1 MFGYFKK
8 RKFNKW
14 CDYHNLKNKNP
25 HYFKYFTLL
34 FERGYKLYEINNL
47 YKKLMNSN
55 NLNLLPQNPV
65 TYDDP
70 NHLIKQIDYVD
81 NVVSNIRKSPFKSTF
96 NSENQENKFK
106 MVDLCRKGDLKNL
119 FPEEITSI
127 ESFCKKWNL
136 KFKNTNQSRKSKLLS
151 AVSKDKKVKLIYNQD
166 NIVII
171 QVLNTK
177 SAKVYGAKPWCIK
190 DKKHWDEYVGKKSQ
204 YFVFNFNYHPDYDWF
219 LLGFTI
225 KNKSCDSCKCVRS
238 SKVHWIF
245 DQENKQLWY
254 KTDGNFEKDFKYSYD
269 NQFPVKAFKLIKK
282 SIKKPLDKNQE
293 VSEYQKFINQPIKQL

>member
-1 MFGYFKK
+1 MFGYFKR

-14 CDYHNLKNKNP
+14 CDYQNLKNKNP
-25 HYFKYFTLL
+25 HYFKYFNLL
-34 FERGYKLYEINNL
+34 FERGYEKDEISSL
-47 YKKLMNSN
+47 YKKLMDSN

-70 NHLIKQIDYVD
+70 NHLIKKIDYVD
-81 NVVSNIRKSPFKSTF
+81 YVVSNIRKSPFKSTF
-96 NSENQENKFK
+96 NSETQENKFK
-106 MVDLCRKGDLKNL
+106 MVDLCRKGEFDDF
-119 FPEEITSI
+119 FPVEIKTI
-127 ESFCKKWNL
+127 EDFCQKWNL
-136 KFKNTNQSRKSKLLS
+136 KFKNNNQSRMSKLLNALS
-151 AVSKDKKVKLIYNQD
+151 EDKKVKLIYNKD

-171 QVLNTK
+171 EVFNPK
-177 SAKVYGAKPWCIK
+177 SVKVYGAKPWCIK

-225 KNKSCDSCKCVRS
+225 KHKSCDSCKYVRS

-245 DQENKQLWY
+245 DKENKEVWC
-254 KTDGNFEKDFKYSYD
+254 KDDGNFEKDFKHSYD

-282 SIKKPLDKNQE
+282 ALTRTAIQ
-293 VSEYQKFINQPIKQL
+293 SEYEKFIKQL